1 MPINLT
7 FILKLN
13 NIKRGEKIKLEKI
26 LQIAKILSEK
36 KAHDIVVLDISKL
49 TIIADYFIIC
59 SASNVQH
66 VKALVDEIE
75 EKSPVEI
82 LRIEGRESY
91 RWVVVDYGDIIL
103 HIFHEKEREFYNLER
118 LWIDA
123 PKVEIAI

>member
-1 MPINLT
+1 MC
-7 FILKLN
+7 ILKLTTK
-13 NIKRGEKIKLEKI
+13 KRGDKIKLEKI
-26 LQIAKILSEK
+26 LQIVELLSQK
-36 KAHDIVVLDISKL
+36 KAQDIVVLDISKL

-59 SASNVQH
+59 SASNIQH

-75 EKSPVEI
+75 EKSPADI

-118 LWIDA
+118 LWVDA
-123 PKVEIAI
+123 QKVEIAM

>member
-1 MPINLT
+1 M
-7 FILKLN
+7 
-13 NIKRGEKIKLEKI
+13 EKI
-26 LQIAKILSEK
+26 LQIVEILNQK
-36 KAHDIVVLDISKL
+36 KAQDIVVLDISKL

-59 SASNVQH
+59 SASNIQH

-75 EKSPVEI
+75 EKSPAQI

-123 PKVEIAI
+123 QKVEIAM

>member
-1 MPINLT
+1 
-7 FILKLN
+7 
-13 NIKRGEKIKLEKI
+13 LEKI
-26 LQIAKILSEK
+26 LQIVRILSQK
-36 KAHDIVVLDISKL
+36 KAQDIVVLDISKL

-59 SASNVQH
+59 SASNIQH

-75 EKSPVEI
+75 EKSPADI

-91 RWVVVDYGDIIL
+91 RWVVVNYGDVIL

>member
-1 MPINLT
+1 M
-7 FILKLN
+7 
-13 NIKRGEKIKLEKI
+13 EKI
-26 LQIAKILSEK
+26 LQIVRILSQK
-36 KAHDIVVLDISKL
+36 KAQDIVVLDISKL

-59 SASNVQH
+59 SASNIQH
-66 VKALVDEIE
+66 VKALVEEIE
-75 EKSPVEI
+75 EKSPADI

-91 RWVVVDYGDIIL
+91 RWVVVDYGDVIL